1 MPFNGKYCRYHSA
14 MRASRLLTLQ
24 MLLETRG
31 RMSARELADLLEVS
45 LRTLY
50 RDVDQLAAAGVPIY
64 SERGRAGGFQ
74 LVEGWRT
81 TLTGFTASEAQAV
94 FMAGLAGPAAQ
105 MGLGREVV
113 DAQLKLAAS
122 LPAQQRGDAQR
133 VAERF
138 HLDTIDWY
146 REAEP
151 VPHLITVASAVW
163 SEKQITIRYES
174 WKDVV
179 QRTVHP
185 LGLVL
190 KAGAWYLVA
199 AREGVA
205 RTYRISNI
213 RDVRVEEARA
223 TRIKTFE
230 LADYWRS
237 SIERFE
243 TELYCG
249 RATVLAT
256 PAGVKRLRET
266 SAAVAKSL
274 VRIPISRRRDG
285 RVSLSIPTEKIEIAA
300 TTLLR
305 LAPDVEVIEPKALR
319 STIKASIRTI
329 ARCYNAIS

>member
-1 MPFNGKYCRYHSA
+1 

-31 RMSARELADLLEVS
+31 RMSARELSQMLEVS

-64 SERGRAGGFQ
+64 SERGRNGGFQ
-74 LVEGWRT
+74 LVEGWKT

-105 MGLGREVV
+105 LGLGREVI

-138 HLDTIDWY
+138 HLDTLDWY

-151 VPHLITVASAVW
+151 VPHLTTVAAAVW
-163 SEKQITIRYES
+163 GDKQISIRYES

-179 QRTVHP
+179 RRAVHP

-199 AREGVA
+199 ARDGVA

-213 RDVRVEEARA
+213 REIHIEEARA
-223 TRIKTFE
+223 TRIKKFD
-230 LADYWRS
+230 LASYWRE

-243 TELYCG
+243 TELYRG

-256 PAGVKRLRET
+256 PDGVKRLRET
-266 SAAVAKSL
+266 SAAVAKAL
-274 VRIPISRRRDG
+274 TQIPPSRRRDG
-285 RVSLSIPTEKIEIAA
+285 RVQLDIPIEKIELAA

-305 LAPDVEVIEPKALR
+305 LAPEVEAIEPAALKAEIKHQIR
-319 STIKASIRTI
+319 VIAKCYGVSTQIVSDKTKKHP
-329 ARCYNAIS
+329 

>member
-1 MPFNGKYCRYHSA
+1 

-31 RMSARELADLLEVS
+31 RMSARELSQMLEVS

-64 SERGRAGGFQ
+64 SERGRSGGFQ
-74 LVEGWRT
+74 LVEGWKT

-105 MGLGREVV
+105 LGLGREVV

-122 LPAQQRGDAQR
+122 LPVQQRGDAQR

-138 HLDTIDWY
+138 HLDTLDWY
-146 REAEP
+146 REVEP
-151 VPHLITVASAVW
+151 VPHLTTVAAAVW
-163 SEKQITIRYES
+163 SEKQITIGYES
-174 WKDVV
+174 WKALVR
-179 QRTVHP
+179 RTLHP

-199 AREGVA
+199 ARDGVA

-213 RDVRVEEARA
+213 REIRVEDERA
-223 TRIKTFE
+223 TRIKKFD
-230 LADYWRS
+230 LASYWRE

-243 TELYCG
+243 RELYRGC
-249 RATVLAT
+249 ATVLAT
-256 PAGVKRLRET
+256 PDGVKRLRET
-266 SAAVAKSL
+266 SAVVAKAL
-274 VRIPISRRRDG
+274 TRLPQSRRRDG
-285 RVSLSIPTEKIEIAA
+285 RVQLEIPIEKIELAA
-300 TTLLR
+300 ATLLR
-305 LAPDVEVIEPKALR
+305 LAPEVEVIEPKVLR
-319 STIKASIRTI
+319 AAI
-329 ARCYNAIS
+329 AKRLREIAACYRVNL

>member
-1 MPFNGKYCRYHSA
+1 

-31 RMSARELADLLEVS
+31 RMSARELSELLEVS
-45 LRTLY
+45 PRTLY

-64 SERGRAGGFQ
+64 SERGRNGGFQ
-74 LVEGWRT
+74 LVEGWKT

-105 MGLGREVV
+105 LGLGREVV

-122 LPAQQRGDAQR
+122 LPVQQRGD
-133 VAERF
+133 
-138 HLDTIDWY
+138 
-146 REAEP
+146 AEP
-151 VPHLITVASAVW
+151 VPHLTTVAAAVW

-179 QRTVHP
+179 RRTVHP

-199 AREGVA
+199 ARDGIA
-205 RTYRISNI
+205 RTYRISNVREI
-213 RDVRVEEARA
+213 RVEEARA
-223 TRIKTFE
+223 TRIKKFD
-230 LADYWRS
+230 LASYWRE

-243 TELYCG
+243 TELYRE

-256 PAGVKRLRET
+256 PNGLKRLRET
-266 SAAVAKSL
+266 SAVVAKALANVPS
-274 VRIPISRRRDG
+274 SRRRDG
-285 RVSLSIPTEKIEIAA
+285 RVNLEIPIEKIELAA
-300 TTLLR
+300 ATLLR
-305 LAPDVEVIEPKALR
+305 LAPEVEVIEPQALKA
-319 STIKASIRTI
+319 TIRNDIRTI
-329 ARCYNAIS
+329 AKCYGLAI

>member
-1 MPFNGKYCRYHSA
+1 

-31 RMSARELADLLEVS
+31 RMSARELADMLEVS

-64 SERGRAGGFQ
+64 SERGRNGGFQ
-74 LVEGWRT
+74 LVEGWKT

-105 MGLGREVV
+105 LGLGREVS

-133 VAERF
+133 VAQRF
-138 HLDTIDWY
+138 HLDTLDWY

-151 VPHLITVASAVW
+151 VPHLTTVAAAVW

-174 WKDVV
+174 WKEIVR
-179 QRTVHP
+179 RTVHP

-190 KAGAWYLVA
+190 KAGVWYLVA

-213 RDVRVEEARA
+213 RDIRIEEARA
-223 TRIKTFE
+223 TRIKKFD
-230 LADYWRS
+230 LATYWRE

-243 TELYCG
+243 TELYRG

-256 PAGVKRLRET
+256 SEGVKRLRET
-266 SAAVAKSL
+266 SAAVAKAL
-274 VRIPISRRRDG
+274 QRVPPIRRRDG
-285 RVSLSIPTEKIEIAA
+285 RVSVEIPIEKIELAA
-300 TTLLR
+300 ATLLR
-305 LAPDVEVIEPKALR
+305 LAPEVEAIEPKALR
-319 STIKASIRTI
+319 AAI
-329 ARCYNAIS
+329 AAKLREIAACYRVT

>member
-1 MPFNGKYCRYHSA
+1 
-14 MRASRLLTLQ
+14 

-31 RMSARELADLLEVS
+31 RMSARELSQMLEVS

-64 SERGRAGGFQ
+64 SERGRNGGFQ
-74 LVEGWRT
+74 LVEGWKT

-105 MGLGREVV
+105 LGLGREVI

-138 HLDTIDWY
+138 HLDTLDWY

-151 VPHLITVASAVW
+151 VPHLTTVAAAVW
-163 SEKQITIRYES
+163 GDKQISIRYES

-179 QRTVHP
+179 RRAVHP

-199 AREGVA
+199 ARDGVA

-213 RDVRVEEARA
+213 R
-223 TRIKTFE
+223 
-230 LADYWRS
+230 
-237 SIERFE
+237 
-243 TELYCG
+243 
-249 RATVLAT
+249 
-256 PAGVKRLRET
+256 
-266 SAAVAKSL
+266 
-274 VRIPISRRRDG
+274 
-285 RVSLSIPTEKIEIAA
+285 EIH
-300 TTLLR
+300 
-305 LAPDVEVIEPKALR
+305 
-319 STIKASIRTI
+319 
-329 ARCYNAIS
+329 